1 MTLFDQLDPS
11 RYALPAELTSQLMSP
26 ALIIYMDRVREN
38 IQSILQAAGGDP
50 ERWRPHVKTTKIPE
64 VWAELM
70 RAGIRN
76 FKCATTRE
84 AELLLHTLDSAGEHG
99 DVLLAYPL
107 IGPALRRLGI
117 IADKYPS
124 SRVSVLC
131 EDEHLVV
138 EVPRQLSIFVDVN
151 PGMDRTGVPVADD
164 YTIHAIA
171 QAAGERLR
179 GLHYYDGHLHDQN
192 LPDRRSLI
200 RAGYEAVLE
209 LHGTLLR
216 DGHAIE
222 EIITAGTPAFLNA
235 LEFWS
240 DHTPD
245 GTQHRVS
252 PGTVIFHD
260 ACTEE
265 DNPDLRLVPAALVFT
280 RVVSRPTP
288 QIATCDAGSKAIAA
302 EAGDPVAHVLGRPK
316 LEAQTPNEEHLPL
329 RIAGGRPPERGDE
342 FLLIPRHVCPT
353 VNLADEAV
361 LIEEGVPWRIVPV
374 AARGHEMIV

>member
-1 MTLFDQLDPS
+1 MTLFDQLDAS
-11 RYALPAELTSQLMSP
+11 RYALPEDLTSGLMSP
-26 ALIIYMDRVREN
+26 ALIIYMDCVRQN
-38 IQSILQAAGGDP
+38 IQSVLRAAGGDP

-64 VWAELM
+64 VWAELV
-70 RAGIRN
+70 RAGVRN

-84 AELLLHTLDSAGEHG
+84 AELLLHTLDTEGEHG

-107 IGPALRRLGI
+107 IGPALRRLGD
-117 IADKYPS
+117 IADHYPG

-131 EDEHLVV
+131 EDADLLV

-151 PGMDRTGVPVADD
+151 PGMDRTGVRMVDD
-164 YTIHAIA
+164 HLIHSIA

-179 GLHYYDGHLHDQN
+179 GLHYYDGHLHDEN
-192 LPDRRSLI
+192 LADRRSRI
-200 RAGYEAVLE
+200 HSGYESLLQ
-209 LHGTLLR
+209 LHAALLR
-216 DGHAIE
+216 EGHAVG

-240 DHTPD
+240 THTPG

-252 PGTVIFHD
+252 PGTVVFHD
-260 ACTEE
+260 ARSEE
-265 DNPDLRLVPAALVFT
+265 ENPDLQLVPAALVFA

-302 EAGDPVAHVLGRPK
+302 EAGSPVARVLGRPR
-316 LEAQTPNEEHLPL
+316 LEALTPNEEHLPL
-329 RIAGGRPPERGDE
+329 RITGGRPPERGDE
-342 FLLIPRHVCPT
+342 LLLIPMHVCPT

-361 LIEEGVPWRIVPV
+361 LIEEGQPWRVVPV
-374 AARGHEMIV
+374 AARGHETIV